1 MKVMPISTNARACW
15 RVAIALTLLVVAAG
29 CRGGSHNDAASRNES
44 TADTSHT
51 LAAGAEA
58 QPGISQQTTTDA
70 TTPDKTEPEAVTTEK
85 SEPAPHKTAPHKTA
99 PQKPAPPRNA
109 VLPAGT
115 HIVAELQSGIS
126 TADAAAGDRV
136 TLRTV
141 EPVTVGGRT
150 VVPTG
155 SKIHGEVTYV
165 KGAGRIKGAP
175 ELTLRFSEL
184 VLADGRTFPIA
195 CEPFRVTGKS
205 AGSESLKEIG
215 GGAAA
220 GAVVGALLGKGSGA
234 LKGAAVGGIL
244 GTGVAVATK
253 GHQIELPAGQ
263 QIGVDLTTPLTVTA
277 DAE

>member
-1 MKVMPISTNARACW
+1 MNASMTSPFARSCW
-15 RVAIALTLLVVAAG
+15 RLGIAMTLLALAAG
-29 CRGGSHNDAASRNES
+29 CSRGGSRNAAASRNES
-44 TADTSHT
+44 AADTSQT
-51 LAAGAEA
+51 MAASPAAQQAE
-58 QPGISQQTTTDA
+58 PQQTAPEA
-70 TTPDKTEPEAVTTEK
+70 TTPE
-85 SEPAPHKTAPHKTA
+85 KTAPAPRQAARRQTA
-99 PQKPAPPRNA
+99 PQRPAQPQTA
-109 VLPAGT
+109 VLPAGS
-115 HIVAELQSGIS
+115 HIVAALESSIS
-126 TADAAAGDRV
+126 SADAKAGDRV

-141 EPVTVGGRT
+141 EPVAVGGRT

-155 SKIHGEVTYV
+155 STINGEVTYA
-165 KGAGRIKGAP
+165 KGAGRISGAP

-184 VLADGRTFPIA
+184 VLPDGNTYPIA

-263 QIGVDLTTPLTVTA
+263 QISVDLTTPLTLRA
-277 DAE
+277 GG